1 MKIALCQANF
11 IIGDISSNREKILAF
26 IRQAHSEGADLA
38 VFPELSICGY
48 PPMDLLEFDE
58 FIDAS
63 IHAIHEIA
71 SYCTDIAALVG
82 GPAVNP
88 KKEGKNL
95 FNSAYFLQN
104 GKVRDVIHKT
114 LLPNYD
120 VFDEYR
126 YFEPNRSFHCVE
138 FMGQKLAVVICED
151 TWDIGE
157 DPLYIC
163 WPMEELAKESPDIM
177 INLSASPFSHKHPA
191 SRKAML
197 EWNTRRYG
205 IPAVYVNQAGAHTE
219 LIFDGGSMVYST
231 QGELLLEMASFT
243 EELAVVDMHQLPVP
257 PAVFPVRTKEENIHD
272 AIVCGIRDYFGKMGF
287 SKAILGL
294 SGGIDSAVTAVLAC
308 EALGAENVTGILMPS
323 QFSSDHS
330 IADARQLAENLQIP
344 YEIIPI
350 TRIYDVFDTELQP
363 FYRGIP
369 PDVTEENIQAR
380 SRAVILMALA
390 NKWRSIL
397 LNTSNKSEAAV
408 GYGTLYGDMCGGI
421 GVLGDVYK
429 TEVYAL
435 TRYINR
441 DREIIPVNTIVK
453 PPSAELRPNQK
464 DADSLPEYEVL
475 DQILFQYIECRAGSR
490 EIIGMGFDE
499 ALVKKVLHMVNTN
512 EHKRY
517 QAPPVL
523 RVSGKAFGPGRRMPI
538 VSRFVL

>member
-11 IIGDISSNREKILAF
+11 IIGDISSNREKMVAF
-26 IRQAHSEGADLA
+26 IQRARTEGADLA

-58 FIDAS
+58 FVEAS
-63 IHAIHEIA
+63 IRAIHEIA
-71 SYCTDIAALVG
+71 GHCKDIAALVG

-88 KKEGKNL
+88 EKEGKNL

-104 GKVRDVIHKT
+104 GVIKDVIHKT

-157 DPLYIC
+157 DPLYIR

-191 SRKAML
+191 SRKEML

-205 IPAVYVNQAGAHTE
+205 IPAIYVNQVGAHTE
-219 LIFDGGSMVYST
+219 LIFDGGSMVYSAR
-231 QGELLLEMASFT
+231 GELLLEMASFD
-243 EELAVVDMHQLPVP
+243 EALAVIDTGRLSETAMPP
-257 PAVFPVRTKEENIHD
+257 PARSKEQNIHD
-272 AIVCGIRDYFGKMGF
+272 AIVCGIRDYFRKMGF
-287 SKAILGL
+287 SRAILGL

-308 EALGAENVTGILMPS
+308 EALGPENVTGILMPS

-330 IADARQLAENLQIP
+330 ITDARQLADNLGMP

-350 TRIYDVFDTELQP
+350 KKIYDIFDAELQP
-363 FYRGIP
+363 FYHGMAA
-369 PDVTEENIQAR
+369 DVTEENIQAR

-390 NKWRSIL
+390 NKWKCIL

-408 GYGTLYGDMCGGI
+408 GYGTLYGDMCGGL

-441 DREIIPVNTIVK
+441 NQEVIPVSTIIK

-475 DQILFQYIECRAGSR
+475 DQILFQYIECRAGSQ
-490 EIIGMGFDE
+490 EITGMGFDE
-499 ALVKKVLHMVNTN
+499 ELVKRILRMVNTN

-523 RVSGKAFGPGRRMPI
+523 RVSGKAFGSGRRMPI